1 MEIYVLLSK
10 YRDEDSEVLGMF
22 STKEKTIEG
31 FLKVLGDEADV
42 TGWNY
47 TPAELADY
55 TAQFDL
61 GGVEIGRTEYWWHC
75 GELDSLSVYTS
86 RDLRLEAMR

>member
-10 YRDEDSEVLGMF
+10 YKDGDSEILGIF

-31 FLKVLGDEADV
+31 FLKVLEDEADV
-42 TGWNY
+42 IGRNY
-47 TPAELADY
+47 TPAELVDY
-55 TAQFDL
+55 EAQFEL
-61 GGVEIGRTEYWWHC
+61 GGVEIGDTEYWWHR
-75 GELDSLSVYTS
+75 GELDSLSVFTS

>member
-1 MEIYVLLSK
+1 MEVYALIGK
-10 YRDEDSEVLGMF
+10 YKDEDPEILGMF

-31 FLKVLGDEADV
+31 FLKVLEDEANV
-42 TGWNY
+42 IGRNY

-55 TAQFDL
+55 EAQFEL
-61 GGVEIGRTEYWWHC
+61 GGVEIGDTGYWWHC
-75 GELDSLSVYTS
+75 GELDSLSVCTS